1 MNKIAILIL
10 LFFIPT
16 VGFTDPQIAPLNQNQ
31 RAPFSGVLYNAE
43 AVAEMVAWKET
54 LVQQHKLA
62 LDELKEVLE
71 AQCSLQVSNLQAEV
85 DACNDRYDEML
96 GVKNQQII
104 KLEELALESNNSPW
118 WFAGGIVLGIVSTV
132 AITYAVN
139 N

>member
-1 MNKIAILIL
+1 MSKLATLILI
-10 LFFIPT
+10 FFIPT
-16 VGFTDPQIAPLNQNQ
+16 IGFADPQIAPLNKNQ

-54 LVQQHKLA
+54 LVQQHQIA

-71 AQCSLQVSNLQAEV
+71 AQCNLQVSNIQAEV
-85 DACNDRYDEML
+85 DACSDRYDEML
-96 GVKNQQII
+96 GIKNRQII
-104 KLEELALESNNSPW
+104 KLEELALESDYSTW

>member
-1 MNKIAILIL
+1 MNKLVTLIL
-10 LFFIPT
+10 LFFIPSIA
-16 VGFTDPQIAPLNQNQ
+16 FAEPQITPLNQNQ
-31 RAPFSGVLYNAE
+31 RAPFSGVLYNTE

-54 LVQQHKLA
+54 LVQQHQLA

-71 AQCSLQVSNLQAEV
+71 AQCALQVSNVQAEV

-96 GVKNQQII
+96 GIKNQQIV
-104 KLEELALESNNSPW
+104 KLEELALESDHSTW